1 MRPRALVGT
10 VLATRR
16 RHGAAAAGWTLLEGL
31 AQYAVRLEWVQIIML
46 ERALAPTPGAPDMGR
61 GRFTFRLADE
71 ATLLALQAQEDWGI
85 DAVKLAAL
93 RAGDQCLLSL
103 VDGRPAGYTWVHS
116 RGLPEILPGLWLRL
130 PPGWLYNF
138 AAYTHPAFR
147 GSGLQSWRHAAVLQ
161 HPAWESCDG
170 LVGWVRA
177 TNHDSRRGQRKSG
190 YRPVG
195 WIVRVGLGPWQVTLS
210 SASLARRGMACL
222 PAPALP
228 PAEAPAQ

>member
-1 MRPRALVGT
+1 
-10 VLATRR
+10 VLQTRR
-16 RHGAAAAGWTLLEGL
+16 RHGLAAAAGTLLEGL
-31 AQYAVRLEWVQIIML
+31 AQIFVRLECVQIIML
-46 ERALAPTPGAPDMGR
+46 ERSHAPAPPAQTG
-61 GRFTFRLADE
+61 GRFGAVLADE
-71 ATLLALQAQEDWGI
+71 ATLRALQAQEDWGI

-103 VDGRPAGYTWVHS
+103 VDDRPAGYTWVHS

-161 HPAWESCDG
+161 HPAWQGSAG

-177 TNHDSRRGQRKSG
+177 TNHASRRGQGKSG
-190 YRPVG
+190 YVPVG
-195 WIVRVGLGPWQVTLS
+195 WIARVGLGPWQMTFCS
-210 SASLARRGMACL
+210 TSLARLGMTCL
-222 PAPALP
+222 PAPAR
-228 PAEAPAQ
+228 PAAAAAAR

>member
-1 MRPRALVGT
+1 MHPRALVGT
-10 VLATRR
+10 VLEARR
-16 RHGAAAAGWTLLEGL
+16 RHGVAAAAGTLLEGL
-31 AQYAVRLEWVQIIML
+31 AQVFVRLEFVQIIML
-46 ERALAPTPGAPDMGR
+46 ERSRAPAQPAETG
-61 GRFTFRLADE
+61 GRFGAVLADE

-93 RAGDQCLLSL
+93 RAGDQCLLNL

-147 GSGLQSWRHAAVLQ
+147 GSGLQSWRHAAVLR
-161 HPAWESCDG
+161 HPAWQGSAG

-177 TNHDSRRGQRKSG
+177 TNHASRRGQGKSG
-190 YRPVG
+190 YVPVG
-195 WIVRVGLGPWQVTLS
+195 WIVRVGLGPWQMTLS
-210 SASLARRGMACL
+210 STSLTRRGMACL
-222 PAPALP
+222 PAPMR
-228 PAEAPAQ
+228 PAAAAPAR

>member
-1 MRPRALVGT
+1 
-10 VLATRR
+10 LA
-16 RHGAAAAGWTLLEGL
+16 GEAA
-31 AQYAVRLEWVQIIML
+31 
-46 ERALAPTPGAPDMGR
+46 
-61 GRFTFRLADE
+61 
-71 ATLLALQAQEDWGI
+71 LLALQAQEDWGI

-103 VDGRPAGYTWVHS
+103 VDDRPAGYTWVHS

-130 PPGWLYNF
+130 PQGWLYNF

-161 HPAWESCDG
+161 HPAWQGCAG

-177 TNHDSRRGQRKSG
+177 TNHASRRGQRKSG
-190 YRPVG
+190 YVPAG

-210 SASLARRGMACL
+210 SSSLARRGLVCL
-222 PAPALP
+222 PAPMR
-228 PAEAPAQ
+228 PAAAAPAR

>member
-1 MRPRALVGT
+1 VHPRALVGT
-10 VLATRR
+10 VLEARR
-16 RHGAAAAGWTLLEGL
+16 RHGVAAAAGTLLEGL
-31 AQYAVRLEWVQIIML
+31 AQVFVRLEFVQIIML
-46 ERALAPTPGAPDMGR
+46 ERSRAPAQPAETG
-61 GRFTFRLADE
+61 GRFGAVLADE

-93 RAGDQCLLSL
+93 RAGDQCLLNL

-147 GSGLQSWRHAAVLQ
+147 GSGLQSWRHAAVLR
-161 HPAWESCDG
+161 HPAWQGSAG

-177 TNHDSRRGQRKSG
+177 TNHASRRGQGKSG
-190 YRPVG
+190 YVPVG
-195 WIVRVGLGPWQVTLS
+195 WIVRVGLGPWQMTLS
-210 SASLARRGMACL
+210 STSLTRRGMACL
-222 PAPALP
+222 PAPMR
-228 PAEAPAQ
+228 PAAAAPAR

>member
-1 MRPRALVGT
+1 MHPRALVGT
-10 VLATRR
+10 VLQTRR
-16 RHGAAAAGWTLLEGL
+16 RHGMAAAAGTLLEGL
-31 AQYAVRLEWVQIIML
+31 AQIFVRLECVQIIML
-46 ERALAPTPGAPDMGR
+46 ERSRAPAPPAQTG
-61 GRFTFRLADE
+61 GRFGAVLADE
-71 ATLLALQAQEDWGI
+71 ATLRALQAQEDWGI

-130 PPGWLYNF
+130 PQGWLYNF

-161 HPAWESCDG
+161 HPAWQGSAG

-177 TNHDSRRGQRKSG
+177 TNHASRRGQRKSG
-190 YRPVG
+190 YVPAG
-195 WIVRVGLGPWQVTLS
+195 WIVRVGLGPWQMTLS
-210 SASLARRGMACL
+210 SSSLARRGLVCL
-222 PAPALP
+222 PTPVRSAAAAAAP
-228 PAEAPAQ
+228 